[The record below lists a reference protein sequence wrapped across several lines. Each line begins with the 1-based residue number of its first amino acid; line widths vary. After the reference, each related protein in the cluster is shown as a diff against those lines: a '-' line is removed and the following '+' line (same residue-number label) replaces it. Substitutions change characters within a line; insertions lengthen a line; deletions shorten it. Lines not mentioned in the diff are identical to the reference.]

1 MKVCPNCNQTYTDE
15 SLNFCLNDGATLTNL
30 QTDEPPPTIQMNTAR
45 TTSPNYSDQPTNFT
59 NQPFGDQP
67 FGNQPNFGNTPLASW
82 QDQSASPNQP
92 SYMSPPVMAVR
103 GQNQTLPTIALVLG
117 ILGLVLVCCHGGLP
131 FGAAALITGYLGM
144 NNANGN
150 PTQYG
155 GKGLAIA
162 GMIMGGASLAMGL
175 IWILLAIA
183 GTIGR

>member
-15 SLNFCLNDGATLTNL
+15 SLNFCLNDGSTLTHL
-30 QTDEPPPTIQMNTAR
+30 KTDEPPPTILMNSAR

-59 NQPFGDQP
+59 NQA
-67 FGNQPNFGNTPLASW
+67 NFGNAPLSNW
-82 QDQSASPNQP
+82 QNQSVSPNEP
-92 SYMSPPVMAVR
+92 SYIAPQIMAVH

-117 ILGLVLVCCHGGLP
+117 VLGLILMCCHGGLP
-131 FGAAALITGYLGM
+131 FGLAALVTGYLGM
-144 NNANGN
+144 NNANNN

-155 GKGLAIA
+155 GRGMAIA
-162 GMIMGGASLAMGL
+162 GMVCGGASLAFGL